1 MLICSRKPEIVSAIE
16 LGSNCILAAL
26 DKYTRNS
33 GSVRGRWRDSVPAH
47 GRTPILRFHSEVI
60 AVKVI
65 QIGTNR
71 SQIELGLEEI
81 LILNNSLNEVC
92 NGIDLFE
99 FATRMGV
106 DRERVRLLLAE
117 SSELFELMESL
128 EP

>member
-1 MLICSRKPEIVSAIE
+1 M
-16 LGSNCILAAL
+16 
-26 DKYTRNS
+26 
-33 GSVRGRWRDSVPAH
+33 
-47 GRTPILRFHSEVI
+47 I

-128 EP
+128 ES